1 MTVDNTG
8 TLRQHFEKTN
18 NCLVRPQAEI
28 EWQTGGLM
36 RRINSNGTFIGASA
50 AVAAAA
56 AWLTSAISYAEPA
69 PEPAATAA
77 TAASDAATP
86 TEMQSIVVTARRTSE
101 RLQDVPVAVT
111 ALAPEA
117 LTEQK
122 IESQVDLQFAT
133 PGLTVRQTGSSDQL
147 NYAIRGQSIDAFSF
161 ASPAVVA
168 YFNEVQV
175 GGGSATSL
183 FDLESIQVLKGPQ
196 GTLFG
201 RNATGGA
208 VLYSA
213 AKPTQDFGGYL
224 QVGYGNYNNEE
235 IEAAVNLPLI
245 DGVALR
251 VSGKTQQRDGY
262 QTNLL
267 LDTHPNS
274 IDSRVG
280 RVGLLIA
287 PAGTGFEN
295 VAMVQLGRYGGL
307 VGQDKMTNANGVDGA
322 PSTYFDPVTGTI
334 KPLVTNMAAAYPAGV
349 VTNNP
354 LVNALFNGVGDFL
367 NKQAKVGFYDVYSTA
382 PDTRNNS
389 QTLVTNTTTYQLGD
403 NTNIKNIYGYN
414 RAQSMEESDIEG
426 SPYDFLQVGGGPAPN
441 DKGYTFGT
449 NQWSDE
455 LQLNGKTGP
464 VKYIVGAFASR
475 ENTYTRIPLTVT
487 GDLGAPYLGA
497 YDFTVTDKSKA
508 VYGQGTY
515 SITDQLNFSGGV
527 RYTWEEVSIL
537 QGSDSLLNVL
547 NAGDHSRTDHKPS
560 WLVGVDYKLTPELL
574 IYFDQRGSWRTGGFN
589 GTSAASFPDAATFKP
604 ETTFDFELGAKYAG
618 VLGSVPAHMNLALYD
633 QHIKDVQRAPYLD
646 ISALAGN
653 VNAARV
659 TGLEFD
665 SSFNLQ
671 RWLEVGASVAYADA
685 RYTDPHA
692 EVAGAEFIF
701 GPYADTPKLTGSAYF
716 RLSSNL
722 ADNRGEL
729 ALRGQVYSQSYFY
742 YSNLNDTIVP
752 GCRIGGY
759 SLLNMRAEW
768 NGMSGTKLN
777 GALYVNNLT
786 DKDYNVG
793 GFPLGA
799 VTGSNA
805 VLPGT
810 PRMFGLEL
818 SIKF

>member
-1 MTVDNTG
+1 MPTG
-8 TLRQHFEKTN
+8 DRMKRIESNRKTEFAA
-18 NCLVRPQAEI
+18 VA
-28 EWQTGGLM
+28 LM
-36 RRINSNGTFIGASA
+36 MGAWIASA
-50 AVAAAA
+50 AYLIPTPALADASAAAV
-56 AWLTSAISYAEPA
+56 E
-69 PEPAATAA
+69 
-77 TAASDAATP
+77 P
-86 TEMQSIVVTARRTSE
+86 TEMQSIVVTARRTTE

-111 ALAPEA
+111 AIAPEA
-117 LTEQK
+117 LAEQR
-122 IESQVDLQFAT
+122 IDTQVDLQFAT

-147 NYAIRGQSIDAFSF
+147 NFAIRGQSIDAFSF

-175 GGGSATSL
+175 GGGAATSL
-183 FDLESIQVLKGPQ
+183 FDLDSIQVLKGPQ

-213 AKPTQDFGGYL
+213 TKPTQDFGGSA

-235 IEAAVNLPLI
+235 MEAELNLPLFS
-245 DGVALR
+245 GVAVRL
-251 VSGKTQQRDGY
+251 SGKTQKRDGF

-267 LDTHPNS
+267 LGTHPNS

-280 RVGLLIA
+280 RLGLLIA
-287 PAGTGFEN
+287 PVGTGFEN
-295 VAMVQLGRYGGL
+295 VTMVQIGRYGGL
-307 VGQDKMTNANGVDGA
+307 VGQTKMTNANGVDGA

-354 LVNALFNGVGDFL
+354 TVNALFNGVADFL
-367 NKQAKVGFYDVYSTA
+367 NKQQKIGFYDLYSTA
-382 PDTRNNS
+382 PDTRDNRS
-389 QTLVTNTTTYQLGD
+389 TLVTNTTTYQLGD
-403 NTNIKNIYGYN
+403 SAELKNIYGYN
-414 RAQSMEESDIEG
+414 NALSKEDSDIEG

-449 NQWSDE
+449 DQWSDE
-455 LQLNGKTGP
+455 LQLNGKAGA
-464 VKYIVGAFASR
+464 VKYIVGAFVSK
-475 ENTYTRIPLTVT
+475 ESTYTRIPLTVT

-508 VYGQGTY
+508 LYGQGTY
-515 SITDQLNFSGGV
+515 SITDRLNFTGGV
-527 RYTWEEVSIL
+527 RYTWEDVSIL
-537 QGSDSLLNVL
+537 QGEDSLLNVL
-547 NAGDHSRTDHKPS
+547 NSGDHSRTDKKPS
-560 WLVGVDYKLTPELL
+560 WLLGLDYKLTPDLL

-589 GTSAASFPDAATFKP
+589 GTSAASFPNAATFKP

-618 VLGSVPAHMNLALYD
+618 RLGSVPARLNIALYD
-633 QHIKDVQRAPYLD
+633 QHIKDVQRAPYLN

-653 VNAARV
+653 VNQARV
-659 TGLEFD
+659 SGVEID
-665 SSFNLQ
+665 SSFNLV
-671 RWLEVGASVAYADA
+671 RWFEVGASMSYSDA

-692 EVAGAEFIF
+692 EVAGAEFVF
-701 GPYADTPKLTGSAYF
+701 GPYADTPRFTGQAYF
-716 RLSSNL
+716 RLSTNL
-722 ADNRGEL
+722 DGSKGEL
-729 ALRGQVYSQSYFY
+729 ALRGQFYTQSYFY

-768 NGMSGTKLN
+768 NGMAGSKVN
-777 GALYVNNLT
+777 GALYVNNVT
-786 DKDYNVG
+786 DKEYEVG

-805 VLPGT
+805 TLPGT
-810 PRMFGLEL
+810 PRMFGFEL
-818 SIKF
+818 GMKF

>member
-1 MTVDNTG
+1 
-8 TLRQHFEKTN
+8 
-18 NCLVRPQAEI
+18 
-28 EWQTGGLM
+28 M
-36 RRINSNGTFIGASA
+36 RRIRSNGKFKCASA
-50 AVAAAA
+50 ALATG
-56 AWLTSAISYAEPA
+56 AWLTSAISYAT
-69 PEPAATAA
+69 PEPATAA
-77 TAASDAATP
+77 TDASDAAAP
-86 TEMQSIVVTARRTSE
+86 VEMQSIVVTARRTSE

-117 LTEQK
+117 LTEQR

-224 QVGYGNYNNEE
+224 TVGYGNYNNEE
-235 IEAAVNLPLI
+235 IEAAVNLPLFS
-245 DGVALR
+245 GVAVRL
-251 VSGKTQQRDGY
+251 SGKTQQRDGY

-267 LDTHPNS
+267 LGTHPNS

-280 RVGLLIA
+280 RIGLLIA
-287 PAGTGFEN
+287 PEGTGFEN
-295 VAMVQLGRYGGL
+295 VADVQTGRYGGL
-307 VGQDKMTNANGVDGA
+307 VGQDKMTNANGVNGA

-334 KPLVTNMAAAYPAGV
+334 KPLVTNMAGAYPAGV

-354 LVNALFNGVGDFL
+354 LVNALFSGVGDFL

-382 PDTRNNS
+382 PDTRDNT
-389 QTLVTNTTTYQLGD
+389 QTLVTDTATYQLGD
-403 NTNIKNIYGYN
+403 SAQIKNIYGYN
-414 RAQSMEESDIEG
+414 RALSQEDSDIEG
-426 SPYDFLQVGGGPAPN
+426 SPYDFLQVGGGPAAN

-449 NQWSDE
+449 HQFSDE

-464 VKYIVGAFASR
+464 VKYIAGAFISR
-475 ENTYTRIPLTVT
+475 EETYTRIPLTVT

-515 SITDQLNFSGGV
+515 SITDQLNFSGGL
-527 RYTWEEVSIL
+527 RYTWEDVSIL
-537 QGSDSLLNVL
+537 QGDDSLLNIL
-547 NAGDHSRTDHKPS
+547 DSGNHSRTDSKPS
-560 WLVGVDYKLTPELL
+560 WLIGLDYKLTQDLL

-589 GTSAASFPDAATFKP
+589 GTSAASFPNAATFKP
-604 ETTFDFELGAKYAG
+604 ETTYDFELGAKYAG
-618 VLGSVPAHMNLALYD
+618 LLGTVPAHLNVAIYD
-633 QHIKDVQRAPYLD
+633 QHIKDVQRAPYLN

-659 TGLEFD
+659 TGVEFD
-665 SSFNLQ
+665 SAFNLE
-671 RWLEVGASVAYADA
+671 RWLEVGASMSYADA
-685 RYTDPHA
+685 RYTDPRA
-692 EVAGAEFIF
+692 VVAGADFIF
-701 GPYADTPKLTGSAYF
+701 GPYADTPKVTGSAYF

-722 ADNRGEL
+722 PESRGEL
-729 ALRGQVYSQSYFY
+729 ALRGQFYAQSYFY

-752 GCRIGGY
+752 GCRIAGY
-759 SLLNMRAEW
+759 GLLNMRAEW
-768 NGMSGTKLN
+768 NGMYGSKLN

-818 SIKF
+818 SYKF